1 MGTAFGDVWRTG
13 ELIAITEFASWIL
26 VSASIM
32 LLYPLRI
39 LLRKI
44 PLELPRSLDPS
55 PLLYPTLFPILVSL
69 SLTQPG
75 AVGQNP
81 YILTNIILSLCALPP
96 SFLSSQDLHW
106 ALSLL
111 PVVFGSYLDSNLTS
125 YGNTLSFLPPIQFTL
140 VSIINYLI
148 QPSLTQTEIRLIST
162 ALINL
167 LIHATS
173 PQSIIL
179 KAIMWGGGLGV
190 LVTCEDIIKW
200 NTDLARVP
208 YSRLR
213 RAGNAIISIGR
224 FRALASSLKPKGQ
237 ASDSEGEIELLVPTK
252 QPRPSTRQ
260 RAKSQNKMFFYISLT
275 PAQVKARKWGYALAA
290 YGSIISIVMFGL
302 RPYIR
307 EKALDGVDPFFWA
320 PGYLLCGQN
329 WYQTIIDSLTP
340 GSGYCVTSGYAPAAN
355 LRLSIVGYW
364 LLIFVMGISLVT
376 ALLPHVQVDT
386 RRKVFHGMV
395 VAMFLIP
402 GVLDPQ
408 FTHLCLSL
416 ALAAFLILDII
427 RAGQLPPASGTIA
440 RFLQPFVDGRD
451 LKGPVV
457 VSHVFLL
464 LGCGAGWWLTLA
476 ATPDGDND
484 GWDWGTRKTELSFVS
499 GVVCVGL
506 GDAAASL
513 VGRRF
518 GKTKWGWR
526 GAKSL
531 EGSAAFMVVVAGGL
545 SVGRWWI
552 GDEGWNAGVVARI
565 VAVGA
570 WGSMVEAVVTG
581 VNDNV
586 VVPVGAWV
594 VVRGLGL

>member
-1 MGTAFGDVWRTG
+1 M
-13 ELIAITEFASWIL
+13 LIFASVIF
-26 VSASIM
+26 
-32 LLYPLRI
+32 LYPLRI

-75 AVGQNP
+75 AAGRNP
-81 YILTNIILSLCALPP
+81 YILTNIILSLSTLPP

-106 ALSLL
+106 ALSLV
-111 PVVFGSYLDSNLTS
+111 PVVISSYFDSDLIS
-125 YGNTLSFLPPIQFTL
+125 RGDTLSFIPPIQFTL

-162 ALINL
+162 ALVNL
-167 LIHATS
+167 LLHATS

-179 KAIMWGGGLGV
+179 KAILWGGGLGI
-190 LVTCEDIIKW
+190 LITCEDIVKW

-208 YSRLR
+208 SSRFR
-213 RAGNAIISIGR
+213 RAGHAIMSIGR
-224 FRALASSLKPKGQ
+224 FRALTSFRLKGQ
-237 ASDSEGEIELLVPTK
+237 APDSEGEIEPLIPTQK
-252 QPRPSTRQ
+252 PKPSTRP
-260 RAKSQNKMFFYISLT
+260 RAKSYSKMAFYTSLT
-275 PAQVKARKWGYALAA
+275 PTQVRARKWGYALAV
-290 YGSIISIVMFGL
+290 YGSIVIIVMLGL
-302 RPYIR
+302 RPYIATR
-307 EKALDGVDPFFWA
+307 ALEGLDPFLWA
-320 PGYLLCGQN
+320 PAYLLCGQS
-329 WYQTIIDSLTP
+329 WYQDIVDALAP
-340 GSGYCVTSGYAPAAN
+340 GAGYCVTTGSASAAN
-355 LRLSIVGYW
+355 LRLSIIGYW
-364 LLIFVMGISLVT
+364 LLILAVGISLVT

-408 FTHLCLSL
+408 LTHLCLSL
-416 ALAAFLILDII
+416 ALASFLILDVV
-427 RAGQLPPASGTIA
+427 RAGQLPPASGSIA

-476 ATPDGDND
+476 AAPDAIAVGISDNHDGD
-484 GWDWGTRKTELSFVS
+484 GWDWGSRKTDLSFVS
-499 GVVCVGL
+499 GVVSVGL

-518 GKTKWGWR
+518 GRTKWGWR

-531 EGSAAFMVVVAGGL
+531 EGSVAFMVAVTAGL

-552 GDEGWNAGVVARI
+552 GGSEWGWGVVARI

>member
-1 MGTAFGDVWRTG
+1 
-13 ELIAITEFASWIL
+13 
-26 VSASIM
+26 M
-32 LLYPLRI
+32 LLHPLRI
-39 LLRKI
+39 LLHKI
-44 PLELPRSLDPS
+44 PLELPQSLDPS
-55 PLLYPTLFPILVSL
+55 PLLYPTLFPIVVSL
-69 SLTQPG
+69 SLTQLG
-75 AVGQNP
+75 TASQNP
-81 YILTNIILSLCALPP
+81 YILTNIILSLSTLPP

-111 PVVFGSYLDSNLTS
+111 PIVFGSYFDSDLTPQ
-125 YGNTLSFLPPIQFTL
+125 GDNLSFLPPIQFTL
-140 VSIINYLI
+140 VSILNYLI

-162 ALINL
+162 ALVNL
-167 LIHATS
+167 LLHAST

-179 KAIMWGGGLGV
+179 KAILWGGGVGV
-190 LVTCEDIIKW
+190 LLTCSDIISW
-200 NTDLARVP
+200 NVNLARVP
-208 YSRLR
+208 SSRIR
-213 RAGNAIISIGR
+213 RAGNVLISVNR
-224 FRALASSLKPKGQ
+224 FRAKPKGQ
-237 ASDSEGEIELLVPTK
+237 ASDSEAEIDLVPTQYK
-252 QPRPSTRQ
+252 PSTRP
-260 RAKSQNKMFFYISLT
+260 RAKSHSKMSFYASLT
-275 PAQVKARKWGYALAA
+275 PSQIRTRKWAYALSV
-290 YGSIISIVMFGL
+290 YGSILAIVLLGL
-302 RPYIR
+302 RPYIATH
-307 EKALDGVDPFFWA
+307 ALDGLDPFLWA
-320 PGYLLCGQN
+320 PSYLLCGQPS
-329 WYQTIIDSLTP
+329 YQSLIDTLAP
-340 GSGYCVTSGYAPAAN
+340 GTGYCVTEGSAPAAN
-355 LRLSIVGYW
+355 LRLSIIGYW
-364 LLIFVMGISLVT
+364 LLIFAAGIILVT

-416 ALAAFLILDII
+416 ALAAFLILDIV

-476 ATPDGDND
+476 AAPEGEAWGWGD
-484 GWDWGTRKTELSFVS
+484 RRRELSFVS

-513 VGRRF
+513 VGRRW
-518 GKTKWGWR
+518 GSTKWGWR
-526 GAKSL
+526 GGKSL
-531 EGSAAFMVVVAGGL
+531 QGSAAFMVVVAAGL
-545 SVGRWWI
+545 GVGRWWMG
-552 GDEGWNAGVVARI
+552 GDGGLGVVAR
-565 VAVGA
+565 VLAVGA